1 MNQKNFPG
9 LSRYM
14 TLILFALMFMGM
26 LVVILS
32 LFLDLDFMKLRIIN
46 TFLLNIKENT
56 KLTLLIVSSIVVLA
70 LITKIYI
77 LIPVGIISGFLI
89 PGILARNHQK
99 KVSNLKIMQWTAL
112 IDDLS
117 SGVRA
122 GLTISQALLQALSNC
137 EEPLRQEFLEA
148 ILEFNRSGQI
158 SKVMDILEKQVQDP
172 VGIST
177 LRLLQVVLKTGA
189 NDLATSLSI
198 LSNSSR
204 ETINLIQELKAK
216 QAWVLNG
223 AKVSVFAP
231 WLVLVAL
238 WTQESVRASY
248 QDLTGQFILF
258 LVATVGLVGY
268 LSMKKIGKIEA
279 FTSREI

>member
-77 LIPVGIISGFLI
+77 LIPVAIINRFLI